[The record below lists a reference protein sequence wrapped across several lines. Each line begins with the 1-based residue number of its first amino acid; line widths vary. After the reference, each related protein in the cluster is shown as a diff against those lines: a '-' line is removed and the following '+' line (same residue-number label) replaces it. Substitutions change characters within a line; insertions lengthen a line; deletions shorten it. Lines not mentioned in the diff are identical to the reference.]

1 MKSRILCT
9 IRKAYW
15 SKGQCDGSLRPDPHN
30 SIACAD
36 SATNDL
42 ETNGDTNALVGWLQQ
57 PRERPRVKGG
67 VSLMP
72 GEVVS
77 WSRNI
82 PELVATEDRKEQ
94 EDEEPGITET
104 AVRTSVTTGQSGA
117 EEPQRRTEDRWPRE
131 AYS

>member
-1 MKSRILCT
+1 MATNYASRIQEEIKTL
-9 IRKAYW
+9 A
-15 SKGQCDGSLRPDPHN
+15 
-30 SIACAD
+30 
-36 SATNDL
+36 
-42 ETNGDTNALVGWLQQ
+42 EQ
-57 PRERPRVKGG
+57 PWELPRVKSG

-72 GEVVS
+72 EREVVS

-104 AVRTSVTTGQSGA
+104 AVRTSVMTGPSGA
-117 EEPQRRTEDRWPRE
+117 EEPQRRTEDRWPRG

>member
-1 MKSRILCT
+1 MPLWHVC
-9 IRKAYW
+9 A
-15 SKGQCDGSLRPDPHN
+15 CDGSLRPDPHN

-42 ETNGDTNALVGWLQQ
+42 ETIGDTDALVGWLQQ
-57 PRERPRVKGG
+57 PRELPQVKGG

-72 GEVVS
+72 EREVMS

-94 EDEEPGITET
+94 EDEEPGIAET
-104 AVRTSVTTGQSGA
+104 AVRTSVTTGPSGA
-117 EEPQRRTEDRWPRE
+117 EEPQRRTEDRWPRG